1 MKMPIFSAV
10 IFAAMLPVT
19 ALASVATDQAF
30 EAIHEPLVAEATTP
44 DRDIKNLAALD
55 TLGQSDGVAKTFYN
69 IALETQH
76 VTDLPVS
83 DDNAS
88 VSAKPLDW

>member
-1 MKMPIFSAV
+1 MKMSLFPAV

-19 ALASVATDQAF
+19 ALASLATDQAF
-30 EAIHEPLVAEATTP
+30 KDIHEPLAAEASTKDHAIEQP
-44 DRDIKNLAALD
+44 QILSS
-55 TLGQSDGVAKTFYN
+55 LGQSDGVAQTFYN

-83 DDNAS
+83 DEKAPVAS
-88 VSAKPLDW
+88 KPLDW